1 MIYDLSKDIDINK
14 ANERFNFLIKNKKTI
29 ELKEKRKKRS
39 INQNSYLH
47 VLFALFGLEYG
58 YSLDESK
65 TLIKRE
71 LKYIYKKNDHIFL
84 VKTSKMNSK
93 ELTIF
98 IEKFRNYSSVNGLY
112 LPTSK
117 EYLTN
122 YTEFD
127 SLIINNEI
135 HL

>member
-71 LKYIYKKNDHIFL
+71 LKYFYKKNDHIFL

-127 SLIINNEI
+127 RLIINNEI